1 MLGESRI
8 LKSSRGYT
16 LIVAEKPDAAERIAK
31 ALSPNFKKMVKFKI
45 PYFELKVDGKK
56 IIVAPTLGHVYTVTQ
71 MRGGRDYYPVFTFK
85 WAPRYLSERG
95 AKRTRRI
102 IELFKSLSENAVEFI
117 NATDYDIEG
126 SLIGYMILKYACNG
140 KEKEAKRMKFS
151 TLTSEEL
158 SNAYRNLLN
167 NLDFELVE
175 AGRTRHEIDWLYGV
189 NLSRV
194 LTLSA
199 NKQNDKYNVLSIG
212 RVQGPTLKFIIDREV
227 EIRSFVPKPYWEI
240 KAYAKIGD
248 KSCELKFSEE
258 KVECK
263 DDAIKIVKNC
273 LGKTGKIVRIEE
285 KTVKRNPP
293 EPFDLG
299 ALQREAYR
307 FFGYSPSKTLSIA
320 ERLYLD
326 ALISYPRTSSQKLPP
341 TINYREILSELCKN
355 SEYKELVSQLIS
367 EEELKPREGRKA
379 DPAHPAI
386 YPTGSIP
393 EKELKGDEAK
403 IYDLIVRRF
412 LATFGK
418 PAIRLSTKVLISC
431 GGYNFY
437 LYGGRI
443 VYDGWIKFYEPY
455 VEFEET
461 ILPPLKVGDSIFLE
475 NVEYVTKYTEP
486 PPRYNPASLLKVMEE
501 NNIGTKTT
509 RAEVIE
515 TLYGRGYVIGE
526 RMVATE
532 LGFSIIETLSQYC
545 PEIISVDLTRRLE
558 EKMEKIEKGLEKRKN
573 VLIDAV
579 KQLRPILAR
588 LKSAEDEVGIKLSEA
603 IREEFLRKRLVGKCP
618 KCEDGKLIILRSRKT
633 FKKFIGCSNF
643 FAKKC
648 NMALPLP
655 QRANVQTTEKTCD
668 VCGWPVIIVKPL
680 GSRAFN
686 TCVNPGCPS
695 RSNTNLNQT
704 NST

>member
-1 MLGESRI
+1 MLGELGV
-8 LKSSRGYT
+8 LKSRRGYT
-16 LIVAEKPDAAERIAK
+16 LIVAEKPDAAERIAR
-31 ALSPNFKKMVKFKI
+31 ALNPNFKRMVKFKI
-45 PYFELKVDGKK
+45 PYFELKKDGKK
-56 IIVAPTLGHVYTVTQ
+56 IVVAPTLGHVYTVTQ
-71 MRGGRDYYPVFTFK
+71 MRGGRNYYPVFTFK
-85 WAPRYLSERG
+85 WAPRYVSERG
-95 AKRTRRI
+95 AKKTRRV
-102 IELFKSLSENAVEFI
+102 IELFKSLSKDAVEFI

-151 TLTSEEL
+151 TLTNEEL
-158 SNAYRNLLN
+158 NNAYKNLLHH
-167 NLDFELVE
+167 LDFELVE
-175 AGRTRHEIDWLYGV
+175 AGRTRHEVDWLYGV

-199 NKQNDKYNVLSIG
+199 NKQNGKYNVLSIG
-212 RVQGPTLKFIIDREV
+212 RVQGPTLKFIVEREI

-248 KSCELKFSEE
+248 KNYELRFSEE
-258 KVECK
+258 KIDCK
-263 DDAIKIVKNC
+263 DTAIKIVKNC
-273 LGKTGKIVRIEE
+273 LGKPGKIIRIEE

-299 ALQREAYR
+299 SLQREAYR

-341 TINYREILSELCKN
+341 TINYKEILSEISKN
-355 SEYKELVSQLIS
+355 NEYRKLALQLIR
-367 EEELKPREGRKA
+367 EEELKPREGKKV

-393 EKELKGDEAK
+393 EKELKSDEAK

-418 PAIRLSTKVLISC
+418 PAIRLSTKVLIDC
-431 GGYNFY
+431 NGYRFY

-461 ILPPLKVGDSIFLE
+461 ILPPLKVGDKVFLE

-515 TLYGRGYVIGE
+515 TLYERGYVVGE

-532 LGFSIIETLSQYC
+532 LGFSMIETLSQYC
-545 PEIISVDLTRRLE
+545 PEIISVNLTRRLE
-558 EKMEKIEKGLEKRKN
+558 EKMGKIEKGLEKRKI

-579 KQLRPILAR
+579 EQLRPILTK
-588 LKSAEDEVGIKLSEA
+588 LKSVEDEVGVKLSEA
-603 IREEFLRKRLVGKCP
+603 IKEEFLRKRLVGKCP

-633 FKKFIGCSNF
+633 FKRFIGCSNF
-643 FAKKC
+643 FTGKC

-655 QRANVQTTEKTCD
+655 QKAGVQTTEKTCNI
-668 VCGWPVIIVKPL
+668 CGWPIIIVKPL
-680 GSRAFN
+680 GGRTFN
-686 TCVNPGCPS
+686 TCVNPECPS
-695 RSNTNLNQT
+695 RSNINQN